1 MSRQLAQS
9 TLDKLRRELQGERER
24 LVSIVEEHERELE
37 ESLQSE
43 DSSERI
49 PDPATGEGGTLSFEY
64 EMERQLDAASLAH
77 VQQIDV
83 ALGRM
88 DAGTYG
94 NCEECGN
101 AIPIERLR
109 ALPHTTRCV
118 SCASKRR

>member
-9 TLDKLRRELQGERER
+9 TLDKFREELLAERAR
-24 LVSIVEEHERELE
+24 LVAVVEEHERELE

-49 PDPATGEGGTLSFEY
+49 PDPSTGEGGTLSFEY
-64 EMERQLDAASLAH
+64 EMERQLDATTLAH
-77 VQQIDV
+77 VQQIDLAV
-83 ALGRM
+83 GRL

-94 NCEECGN
+94 DCEDCGN
-101 AIPIERLR
+101 AIPMERLR
-109 ALPHTTRCV
+109 ALPHTARCV

>member
-9 TLDKLRRELQGERER
+9 TLDGFRQELEEERAR
-24 LVSIVEEHERELE
+24 LMATVEEHERELE
-37 ESLQSE
+37 ESLESE
-43 DSSERI
+43 ASSERI

-64 EMERQLDAASLAH
+64 EMERRLDAASLAH

-83 ALGRM
+83 ALERL
-88 DAGTYG
+88 DNGTYG
-94 NCEECGN
+94 DCEDCGE

-118 SCASKRR
+118 SCAAKRR

>member
-9 TLDKLRRELQGERER
+9 TLDKFREELLEERGR
-24 LVSIVEEHERELE
+24 LVAIVEEHERELE
-37 ESLQSE
+37 ESLESE
-43 DSSERI
+43 ASSERI

-64 EMERQLDAASLAH
+64 EMERQLDATTLAH
-77 VQQIDV
+77 VQQIDL
-83 ALGRM
+83 AIERI

-94 NCEECGN
+94 DCEDCGT

-118 SCASKRR
+118 SCAAKRR

>member
-9 TLDKLRRELQGERER
+9 TIDKFREELLAERAR
-24 LVSIVEEHERELE
+24 LVAVVEEHERELE

-64 EMERQLDAASLAH
+64 EMERQLDAATLAH

-94 NCEECGN
+94 DCEDCGN

>member
-9 TLDKLRRELQGERER
+9 TIGKFREELLAERAR
-24 LVSIVEEHERELE
+24 LVAVVEEHERELE

-64 EMERQLDAASLAH
+64 EMERQLDAATLAH

-94 NCEECGN
+94 DCEDCGN

>member
-9 TLDKLRRELQGERER
+9 TLDKFREELLEERKR

-64 EMERQLDAASLAH
+64 EMERQLDATTLAH
-77 VQQIDV
+77 VQQIDL
-83 ALGRM
+83 ALERL
-88 DAGTYG
+88 DTGTYG
-94 NCEECGN
+94 NCEDCGEP
-101 AIPIERLR
+101 IPIERLR

-118 SCASKRR
+118 SCAAKRR

>member
-9 TLDKLRRELQGERER
+9 TIDKFREELLGERAR
-24 LVSIVEEHERELE
+24 LVAVVEEHERELE

-64 EMERQLDAASLAH
+64 EMERQLDAATLSH

-83 ALGRM
+83 ALGRI

-94 NCEECGN
+94 DCEDCGT

>member
-9 TLDKLRRELQGERER
+9 TLDKLRRELQEERER

>member
-9 TLDKLRRELQGERER
+9 TIDKFREELLAERAR
-24 LVSIVEEHERELE
+24 LVAVVEEHERELE

-64 EMERQLDAASLAH
+64 EMERQLDAATLAH

-94 NCEECGN
+94 DCEDCGN
-101 AIPIERLR
+101 AIPVERLR

>member
-9 TLDKLRRELQGERER
+9 TLDKFREELLAERSR
-24 LVSIVEEHERELE
+24 LVAVVEEHERELE
-37 ESLQSE
+37 ESLESE
-43 DSSERI
+43 ASSERI

-64 EMERQLDAASLAH
+64 EMERQLDATSLAH

-83 ALGRM
+83 ALSRM

-94 NCEECGN
+94 DCEDCGN